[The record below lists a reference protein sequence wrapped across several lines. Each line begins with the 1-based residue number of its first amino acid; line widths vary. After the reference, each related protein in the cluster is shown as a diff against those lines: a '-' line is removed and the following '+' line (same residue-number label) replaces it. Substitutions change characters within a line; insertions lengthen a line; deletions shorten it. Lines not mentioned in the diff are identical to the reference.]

1 MLADAGSRRRG
12 GASVSDLVSL
22 WCLWRENW
30 ARRDHHPRTRK
41 ADRGS
46 SPVAQLHRLFHFPLS
61 HSPPLHISY
70 LSFRFPNPGPRQLDK
85 SR

>member
-41 ADRGS
+41 ADRG
-46 SPVAQLHRLFHFPLS
+46 PHPLHSFIVFS
-61 HSPPLHISY
+61 TFHSPTLHLY
-70 LSFRFPNPGPRQLDK
+70 TFLT
-85 SR
+85 